1 MMSKALVVL
10 SGGQD
15 STTCLFWAIDKFGV
29 ENVHAIFFDYGQR
42 HIVEKQAAAKVAA
55 MTPEERERMHDE
67 QRKSWVRAEMAWPR
81 DCPYR

>member
-1 MMSKALVVL
+1 MHMKP
-10 SGGQD
+10 
-15 STTCLFWAIDKFGV
+15 
-29 ENVHAIFFDYGQR
+29 
-42 HIVEKQAAAKVAA
+42 IVPRPELDRLLREAAAKVAA